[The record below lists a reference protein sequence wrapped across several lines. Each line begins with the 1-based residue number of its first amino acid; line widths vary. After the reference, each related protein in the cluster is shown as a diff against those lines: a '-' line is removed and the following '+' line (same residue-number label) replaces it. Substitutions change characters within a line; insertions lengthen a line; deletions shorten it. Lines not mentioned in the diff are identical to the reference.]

1 MRFELTTFGFGGQH
15 SIQLSYG
22 HKTQT
27 TFYHSCYNY
36 AMKKRT
42 SNIRMIVCDVDN
54 TIIPSGEESISR
66 RLATDFH
73 KALEKGMKVVINT
86 GRHYT
91 FLQPSL
97 FDDLPMELIGTING
111 ACVVKRDGSIV
122 EKHEMSQNN
131 MNTITDICTSNN
143 IGLGF
148 KFADAIVTYAN
159 HDKFVDGYVGR
170 NSANINKVINDT
182 KERKYHEKH
191 GYPLGTFL
199 IGDERIIEPFN
210 EKITELKFAWSY
222 KDGYDVFL
230 KSVNKSTSIERILK
244 EYNMSWDNVIGF
256 GDAGND
262 TAFIEKSAI
271 GVAMGNCKD
280 DVRQHCD
287 IVAPDCREDGVAVI
301 LEQLGI
307 LD

>member
-1 MRFELTTFGFGGQH
+1 
-15 SIQLSYG
+15 
-22 HKTQT
+22 
-27 TFYHSCYNY
+27 
-36 AMKKRT
+36 MKKA
-42 SNIRMIVCDVDN
+42 SNIKMIVCDIDN
-54 TIIPSGEESISR
+54 TIIPSGQESISR
-66 RLATDFH
+66 RLANDFH
-73 KALEKGMKVVINT
+73 KALDKGMKIVINT

-97 FDDLPMELIGTING
+97 FEDLPMELIGTING
-111 ACVVKRDGSIV
+111 ACVVKRDGSII
-122 EKHEMSQNN
+122 EKHEMSEEN
-131 MNTITDICTSNN
+131 MNIITDISLSNN

-159 HDKFVDGYVGR
+159 HNKFVDGYVGR
-170 NSANINKVINDT
+170 NSANISKVIDDT
-182 KERKYHEKH
+182 ANRKYHEKH

-199 IGDERIIEPFN
+199 IGDEKIIEPFN
-210 EKITELKFAWSY
+210 NQIPELKFAWSY

-244 EYNMSWDNVIGF
+244 EYSLSWENVIGF

-271 GVAMGNCKD
+271 GVAMGNSKD
-280 DVRQHCD
+280 DVKNHCD
-287 IVAPDCREDGVAVI
+287 IVAPDCREDGVAVV

>member
-22 HKTQT
+22 HKTRYS
-27 TFYHSCYNY
+27 FYHSCYNY
-36 AMKKRT
+36 AMEKT
-42 SNIRMIVCDVDN
+42 SNIKMIVCDIDN
-54 TIIPSGEESISR
+54 TIIPSGEECISR
-66 RLATDFH
+66 RLASDFH
-73 KALEKGMKVVINT
+73 KALDKGMKVVINT

-122 EKHEMSQNN
+122 EKHEMSEDN
-131 MNTITDICTSNN
+131 MNTITDICDAND

-170 NSANINKVINDT
+170 NSRNISKVINDT
-182 KERKYHEKH
+182 EKRTYHKKH

-199 IGDERIIEPFN
+199 IGDENIIEPFN
-210 EKITELKFAWSY
+210 EKIPELKFAWSY

-244 EYNMSWDNVIGF
+244 ENNLTWENVIGF

-271 GVAMGNCKD
+271 GIAMGNSKD
-280 DVRQHCD
+280 DVKHHCD
-287 IVAPDCREDGVAVI
+287 IVAPDCREDGVAVV
-301 LEQLGI
+301 LEELGI